1 MAKYDHGGGC
11 ACGLS
16 RFCDCSQAT
25 AQDKKDREEWER
37 ANQSREAAHNHVE
50 KVVKDNKRRDSG
62 RKYTI
67 ESMGGG
73 QVLRITVQSGDTII
87 GKDIAMPGVVEG
99 AMASIDR
106 KLDKLEG

>member
-25 AQDKKDREEWER
+25 AQDKADREAYDR
-37 ANQSREAAHNHVE
+37 QFGKDKAHQHVE
-50 KVVKDNKRRDSG
+50 RVVKDNKRRDSG

-67 ESMGGG
+67 ESIGGG
-73 QVLRITVQSGDTII
+73 NILRITVQEGDILI
-87 GKDIAMPGVVEG
+87 GKDVAMPPAVDE

-106 KLDKLEG
+106 KLERIR